1 MCAVDRFLRPTNR
14 KQNYW
19 TPLVG
24 YKKDEAQ
31 LSKKAEHSC
40 HLYPWR
46 MPRQEH
52 VKALHRVCNKHPMLQ
67 VPLQNQVFMEAGSA
81 GWCTS
86 TTAPICM
93 YKYVHMNMLTC
104 CCVFCCLFFVLPFFF
119 LNQNLCC
126 FCKML
131 FVAVSGFESPSTHAT
146 WFLLPKTI
154 LLPYLHKRGYKSQNS
169 KCRKLSPYFNAFFL
183 LPRLK
188 CYYTVSQSFFVV
200 VFLFCCFVCF

>member
-1 MCAVDRFLRPTNR
+1 MMHFNNSTDLHVQICSYEYVNLLLCFL
-14 KQNYW
+14 
-19 TPLVG
+19 L
-24 YKKDEAQ
+24 
-31 LSKKAEHSC
+31 
-40 HLYPWR
+40 
-46 MPRQEH
+46 
-52 VKALHRVCNKHPMLQ
+52 
-67 VPLQNQVFMEAGSA
+67 F
-81 GWCTS
+81 
-86 TTAPICM
+86 
-93 YKYVHMNMLTC
+93 
-104 CCVFCCLFFVLPFFF
+104 VFCFAFFFF